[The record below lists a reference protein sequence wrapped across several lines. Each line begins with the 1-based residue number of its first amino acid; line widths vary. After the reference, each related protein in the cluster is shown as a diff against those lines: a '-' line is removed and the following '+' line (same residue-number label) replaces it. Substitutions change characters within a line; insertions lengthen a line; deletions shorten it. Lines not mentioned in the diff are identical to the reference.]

1 MKPRPFT
8 FCSLSRRRIVWIFVS
23 LLLATELA
31 CADVFRVI
39 DDDQEAAQIRVD
51 LIQQAQR
58 ELAIELFRASD
69 DRMVLSYLA
78 LLRGVARRGV
88 KVRFLIDGV
97 FNQLS
102 QPVQAHL
109 VQEGLEIREYH
120 PLHLDKPRWFNRR
133 LHDKMVLADRRQ
145 MLIGGRNLENP
156 WFGIAEK
163 SYVDRAYVDR
173 DVYVQG
179 AAVRDA
185 HAYFMRLWQSDE
197 VRDTALGAYDPIL
210 AEQLCDDSWSEVEF
224 RRCEDSR
231 REARAGLTRAAAL
244 LDRHWTQLKSGGF
257 VHINPNIDW
266 SRGQP
271 DVADVRFLHDPV
283 ARKGQDPGTF
293 EAFLQYVDN
302 ASQSV
307 LIETPYVVLSDNSL
321 QAFQRA
327 VARGVKVRILSN
339 SLAAT
344 QNFYAHAA
352 YERKKARWVQ
362 MGLELWEY
370 KGPKMLHAK
379 SVVIDDQI
387 AIVGNFNID
396 PRSEFLNTEL
406 AVVAHDRRSA
416 QQLRASMD
424 AHLHNARRIKA
435 DGMPEGESKRFPGVS
450 NARIFKLRFYQLFVP
465 LMEKQL

>member
-1 MKPRPFT
+1 M
-8 FCSLSRRRIVWIFVS
+8 
-23 LLLATELA
+23 TELA
-31 CADVFRVI
+31 CADVFRII
-39 DDDQEAAQIRVD
+39 DNDQAAAQIRVD

-58 ELAIELFRASD
+58 ELAVELFRASD

-78 LLRGVARRGV
+78 LLRAAARRGV

-102 QPVQAHL
+102 KSVQAHL

-120 PLHLDKPRWFNRR
+120 PLHVDKPHWFTRR
-133 LHDKMVLADRRQ
+133 LHDKMILADRRH

-156 WFGIAEK
+156 WFGIADK

-179 AAVRDA
+179 ASAHDA

-197 VRDTALGAYDPIL
+197 VRDTALGGYDP
-210 AEQLCDDSWSEVEF
+210 AVARQLCDSAWSAAEF
-224 RRCEDSR
+224 RSCEDAR

-244 LDRHWTQLKSGGF
+244 IDQHWTQLKTDGF

-283 ARKGQDPGTF
+283 ARKGKDPGTF
-293 EAFLQYVDN
+293 EAFLGYVEN
-302 ASQSV
+302 ANRSV
-307 LIETPYVVLSDNSL
+307 LIESPYVVLSQNSL
-321 QAFQRA
+321 QAFRRA
-327 VARGVKVRILSN
+327 VSRGVRVRILSN

-344 QNFYAHAA
+344 QNFYAQAA
-352 YERKKARWVQ
+352 YERKKARWVE
-362 MGLELWEY
+362 MGMELWEY

-396 PRSEFLNTEL
+396 PRSEFWNTEL
-406 AVVAHDRRSA
+406 AVVAHDPRSA
-416 QQLRASMD
+416 LNLRASMD
-424 AHLHNARRIKA
+424 ANLRNAWRIKS
-435 DGMPEGESKRFPGVS
+435 DGMPAGEKKRFPGVS
-450 NARIFKLRFYQLFVP
+450 NKRIIKLRVYQLFVP
-465 LMEKQL
+465 LIENQL

>member
-8 FCSLSRRRIVWIFVS
+8 FSLLRRQRAIWIFVC
-23 LLLATELA
+23 LWLTTGLA

-39 DDDQEAAQIRVD
+39 DDDQAAAQVRVD

-69 DRMVLSYLA
+69 DRMVLGYLA
-78 LLRGVARRGV
+78 LLRAAARRGV

-102 QPVQAHL
+102 KPVQAHL

-120 PLHLDKPRWFNRR
+120 PLHVDKPHWFTRR
-133 LHDKMVLADRRQ
+133 LHDKMILVDRRH

-156 WFGIAEK
+156 WFGIADK

-179 AAVRDA
+179 TSAQDA

-197 VRDTALGAYDPIL
+197 VRDTALGGYDPAL
-210 AEQLCDDSWSEVEF
+210 AQQLCDDSWSAAEF
-224 RRCEDSR
+224 RRCEDTR

-244 LDRHWTQLKSGGF
+244 IDQHWTQLKTGGF
-257 VHINPNIDW
+257 VHINPNMDW

-271 DVADVRFLHDPV
+271 DVAGVRFLHDPV

-302 ASQSV
+302 ANQSV
-307 LIETPYVVLSDNSL
+307 LIETPYVVLSRNSL
-321 QAFQRA
+321 KAFQRA
-327 VARGVKVRILSN
+327 ITRGVKVRILSN

-379 SVVIDDQI
+379 SVVIDDRI

-396 PRSEFLNTEL
+396 PRSEFWNTEL
-406 AVVAHDRRSA
+406 AVVAHDQRSA
-416 QQLRASMD
+416 LQLRASMD
-424 AHLHNARRIKA
+424 AHLHNAWRIKS
-435 DGMPEGESKRFPGVS
+435 DGTPAGEKKRFPGVS
-450 NARIFKLRFYQLFVP
+450 NKRILKLRVYQLFVP
-465 LMEKQL
+465 LIENQL